1 MIFRTAVPLVLSAP
15 SRPLLTAE
23 LLRPGAS
30 GIFVQTNDALPA
42 GSAVQLVVQIKDEK
56 LGTGLEAKVLSF
68 TERGPGGYAGVFVS
82 LAADQ
87 QQKAKEFL
95 GLVPTSDHPARLEVR
110 VDCQLPL
117 RLLNPADPNLAHTK
131 NVSRNGILATC
142 GAALAA
148 GQVVQIAL
156 ELNANET
163 LEARCKVMWS
173 RPELKLAGLRFE
185 GLSADDLKRLDALVA
200 ALTAPQEA
208 PRPAPRGK
216 EEVTAWPDVLVAD
229 DEPSVALFIER
240 IVQKLGLK
248 VVTFDRGDLA
258 LKAIRAQRPR
268 LVMLDV
274 LMPGLDGLQVC
285 SLIRADAMLA
295 RTPVVLL
302 SALEGEKIRKIAEEA
317 RATAW
322 LQKPLDLAAVRK
334 LIVDTL
340 NAARK
345 QGP

>member
-1 MIFRTAVPLVLSAP
+1 MPLVLSAP

-30 GIFVQTNDALPA
+30 GIFVQTRDELAA
-42 GSAVQLVVQIKDEK
+42 GSTVQVVVQIKDER
-56 LGTGLEAKVLSF
+56 LGTALDAKVLSF
-68 TERGPGGYAGVFVS
+68 TLHGPGGHPGVFVTFS
-82 LAADQ
+82 EDQ

-95 GLVPTSDHPARLEVR
+95 GLVPTADQPARQEVR
-110 VDCQLPL
+110 VDCQLPM
-117 RLLNPADPNLAHTK
+117 RLLNPPDSSVSHTK
-131 NVSRNGILATC
+131 NVSRNGILASC
-142 GAALAA
+142 GAPLGA
-148 GQVVQIAL
+148 GQLVQIAL

-163 LEARCKVMWS
+163 LEARCKVMWA
-173 RPELKLAGLRFE
+173 RPELKLAGLKFE
-185 GLSADDLKRLDALVA
+185 ALSADDLKRLDTLVA
-200 ALTAPQEA
+200 ALST
-208 PRPAPRGK
+208 PAAEPK
-216 EEVTAWPDVLVAD
+216 PKDESTAWPDVLVAD
-229 DEPSVALFIER
+229 DEPSVAMFIER
-240 IVQKLGLK
+240 IALKLGLK

-258 LKAIRAQRPR
+258 LKAIRSLRPR

-302 SALEGEKIRKIAEEA
+302 SALEGEKVRKIAEEA

-322 LQKPLDLAAVRK
+322 LQKPLDLAAVRR

-340 NAARK
+340 NANKK
-345 QGP
+345 QDP